1 MFFFFSLPALCQPPK
16 QLTVRDITATNA
28 SLEWVYEGVCVTVSF
43 VNGYRLTYSSNDAN
57 RLQLE
62 IPDAN
67 VTTAILENL
76 TPRTTYQVE
85 VMVLTNNG
93 KDSLPSNSVSLT
105 TKEISKSNY
114 LCSRL

>member
-1 MFFFFSLPALCQPPK
+1 MSAPCQPPK
-16 QLTVRDITATNA
+16 QLTVRDVTSTNA
-28 SLEWVYEGVCVTVSF
+28 SLEWVYEGVCVTVGF
-43 VNGYRLTYSSNDAN
+43 VIGYRLTYSSDDEN

-67 VTTAILENL
+67 VTTAILKNL
-76 TPRTTYQVE
+76 TPHTTYQVE

-105 TKEISKSNY
+105 TKEISESNY
-114 LCSRL
+114 LCSRI